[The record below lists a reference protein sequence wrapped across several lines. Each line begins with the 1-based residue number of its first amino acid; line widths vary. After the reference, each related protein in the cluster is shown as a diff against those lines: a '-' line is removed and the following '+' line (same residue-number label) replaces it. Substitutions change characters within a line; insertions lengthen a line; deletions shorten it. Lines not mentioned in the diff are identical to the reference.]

1 MFKNKDFAVRP
12 CAFCGEAKNH
22 STIKGNKYH
31 YNCPRCGKYE
41 YFSSDHSKILDI
53 LNKKREEIKS
63 NLDEINIFKTYC
75 SYVMHAKH
83 FDKEDVEIHVT
94 PHFAESLTKE
104 YRAFD
109 VLEQIDNFIFWLCAE
124 PFISIPDL
132 TDDGADFFENRYPW
146 FGCATFFEAK
156 NLLEMLQQE
165 GFVRQCERPQNVLEE
180 YNNTPYMR
188 ISNLLSPTLKAYELY
203 EQLKK
208 GKKATNKAFLAL
220 QFKGDLNQLFKND
233 LKKAVSQTGF
243 ILSTVDEEPKAGLID
258 DKIRLDI
265 RNSRFVI
272 ADLTDGNKGAYWE
285 AGFAEGM
292 GKPVIYMCQDCVFE
306 DGEKGPHFDVSH
318 HQCITWS
325 KDKFD
330 EAVEKLKNTIRY
342 TFPDAIQEDAEEE

>member
-1 MFKNKDFAVRP
+1 MFEKEDYAVRP
-12 CAFCGEAKNH
+12 CVFCGEIKIY
-22 STIKGNKYH
+22 SSIKGDKYH

-41 YFSSDHSKILDI
+41 YLSSDHSKIMKI
-53 LNKKREEIKS
+53 LNKKKQEIDF
-63 NLDEINIFKTYC
+63 NLDEREIFRTYC

-83 FDKEDVEIHVT
+83 FDKEDVEVHVT
-94 PHFAESLTKE
+94 PQFAESLTKE

-109 VLEQIDNFIFWLCAE
+109 VLEQRDNFLYWLCSNSLDTGE
-124 PFISIPDL
+124 DLDVLYESSDDSLFRFYDSI
-132 TDDGADFFENRYPW
+132 FSW
-146 FGCATFFEAK
+146 FGCTSLD
-156 NLLEMLQQE
+156 NLLNVIEMSKQN
-165 GFVRQCERPQNVLEE
+165 GFLWHNQRN
-180 YNNTPYMR
+180 YADFYA
-188 ISNLLSPTLKAYELY
+188 PTFKAYELY

-220 QFKGDLNQLFKND
+220 QFDGALNEKRKKK

-243 ILSTVDEEPKAGLID
+243 ILNTVDEEPKAGLID

-292 GKPVIYMCQDCVFE
+292 GKSVIYMCREDVFN
-306 DGEKGPHFDVSH
+306 DEKKRPHFDVSH

-330 EAVEKLKNTIRY
+330 EAMEKLKNTIRY

>member
-1 MFKNKDFAVRP
+1 MFEKEDYAVRP
-12 CAFCGEAKNH
+12 CVFCEDSKTH
-22 STIKGNKYH
+22 STIKGDKYH

-41 YFSSDHSKILDI
+41 YLSSDHSKIMKI
-53 LNKKREEIKS
+53 LNKKKQEIDF
-63 NLDEINIFKTYC
+63 NLDEREIFRTYC

-83 FDKEDVEIHVT
+83 FDKEDVEVHVT
-94 PHFAESLTKE
+94 PQFAESLTKE

-109 VLEQIDNFIFWLCAE
+109 VLEQKDNFIFWLCAE
-124 PFISIPDL
+124 PFMSIPDL
-132 TDDGADFFENRYPW
+132 SDDGADFFEDRYSW
-146 FGCATFFEAK
+146 FGCKTLFDVK
-156 NLLEMLQQE
+156 NLLEILQQE
-165 GFVRQCERPQNVLEE
+165 GFVRLSERPQNVLGE
-180 YNNTPYMR
+180 YNNTPYMT
-188 ISNLLSPTLKAYELY
+188 ISNVLSPTLKAYELY

-220 QFKGDLNQLFKND
+220 QFDGALNEKRKKK

-243 ILSTVDEEPKAGLID
+243 ILNTVDEEPKAGLID

-292 GKPVIYMCQDCVFE
+292 GKSVIYMCREDVFN
-306 DGEKGPHFDVSH
+306 DEKKRPHFDVSH

-330 EAVEKLKNTIRY
+330 EAMEKLKNTIRY
-342 TFPDAIQEDAEEE
+342 TFPDAIQEDAGEE

>member
-1 MFKNKDFAVRP
+1 MFKDEDFAVRP
-12 CAFCGEAKNH
+12 CAFCEEVQTH
-22 STIKGNKYH
+22 STIKGDKYH
-31 YNCPRCGKYE
+31 YDCPRCGKYE
-41 YFSSDHSKILDI
+41 YFSSDHSKIVSI
-53 LNKKREEIKS
+53 LEGKRNELANDSHKS
-63 NLDEINIFKTYC
+63 NIFKTYC

-109 VLEQIDNFIFWLCAE
+109 ILEQKENFLYWLCADSLNKGE
-124 PFISIPDL
+124 DL
-132 TDDGADFFENRYPW
+132 EVLSESSDDSLFRFYERIFPW
-146 FGCATFFEAK
+146 FGCSSLENFC
-156 NLLEMLQQE
+156 NLIAMLKQ
-165 GFVRQCERPQNVLEE
+165 GNFLCE
-180 YNNTPYMR
+180 NNRSFAYFYA
-188 ISNLLSPTLKAYELY
+188 PTLRAYELY

-220 QFKGDLNQLFKND
+220 KFEGDLNKLFKDN
-233 LKKAVSQTGF
+233 LKKTVSQTGF
-243 ILSTVDEEPKAGLID
+243 ILNTVDEEPKAGLID

-292 GKPVIYMCQDCVFE
+292 GKSVIYMCREDVF
-306 DGEKGPHFDVSH
+306 KSKRKRPHFDVSH

-325 KDKFD
+325 QDKFD
-330 EAVEKLKNTIRY
+330 EAMEKLKNTIRY
-342 TFPDAIQEDAEEE
+342 TFPDAIQEDSEEE

>member
-1 MFKNKDFAVRP
+1 MFEKEDYAVRP
-12 CAFCGEAKNH
+12 CAFCGDSKTH
-22 STIKGNKYH
+22 STIKGDKYH

-41 YFSSDHSKILDI
+41 YLSSDHSKIMQI
-53 LNKKREEIKS
+53 LNEKKQEIYF
-63 NLDEINIFKTYC
+63 NLDERKIFRTYC

-83 FDKEDVEIHVT
+83 FDKEDVEVHVT
-94 PHFAESLTKE
+94 PQFAESLTKE

-109 VLEQIDNFIFWLCAE
+109 VLEQKDNFIFWLCAE
-124 PFISIPDL
+124 PFISIPIL
-132 TDDGADFFENRYPW
+132 KNECADFFEDRYPW
-146 FGCATFFEAK
+146 FGCKTLFDVK
-156 NLLEMLQQE
+156 NLLEILTQA
-165 GFVRQCERPQNVLEE
+165 GFLSRDE
-180 YNNTPYMR
+180 YEKKEYGK
-188 ISNLLSPTLKAYELY
+188 SKKVCLLSPTLKAYEYY
-203 EQLKK
+203 ERLKK

-220 QFKGDLNQLFKND
+220 QFKGDLNQLFKNN
-233 LKKAVSQTGF
+233 LKKTVSQTGF
-243 ILSTVDEEPKAGLID
+243 ILNTVDEEPKAGLVD

-292 GKPVIYMCQDCVFE
+292 GKSVIYMCREDVFN
-306 DGEKGPHFDVSH
+306 DKKKRPHFDVSH

-330 EAVEKLKNTIRY
+330 EAMEKLKNTIRY

>member
-1 MFKNKDFAVRP
+1 MFKDEDFAIRP
-12 CAFCGEAKNH
+12 CAFCEEVQTH
-22 STIKGNKYH
+22 STIKGDKYH
-31 YNCPRCGKYE
+31 YDCPRCGKYE

-53 LNKKREEIKS
+53 LNKKREEIKF
-63 NLDEINIFKTYC
+63 NLDEMNIFKTYC

-132 TDDGADFFENRYPW
+132 TDDGAAFFENRYPW
-146 FGCATFFEAK
+146 FGCATFFDAK
-156 NLLEMLQQE
+156 NLLEMLEQD
-165 GFVRQCERPQNVLEE
+165 GFLRQCKRPENVLGE
-180 YNNTPYMR
+180 YNNSQR
-188 ISNLLSPTLKAYELY
+188 IMNLNALSPTLKAYELY

-220 QFKGDLNQLFKND
+220 KFEGDLNKLFKDN
-233 LKKAVSQTGF
+233 LKKTVSQTGF
-243 ILSTVDEEPKAGLID
+243 ILNTVDEEPKAGLID

-292 GKPVIYMCQDCVFE
+292 GKSVIYMCREDVF
-306 DGEKGPHFDVSH
+306 KSKRKRPHFDVSH

-325 KDKFD
+325 QDKFD
-330 EAVEKLKNTIRY
+330 EAMEKLKNTIRY
-342 TFPDAIQEDAEEE
+342 TFPDAIQEDSEEE